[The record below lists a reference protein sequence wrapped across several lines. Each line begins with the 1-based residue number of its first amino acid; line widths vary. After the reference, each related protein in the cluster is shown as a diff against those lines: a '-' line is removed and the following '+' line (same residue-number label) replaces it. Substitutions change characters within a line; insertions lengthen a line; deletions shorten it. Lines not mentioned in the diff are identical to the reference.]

1 MQNFLNLDKAKLSPL
16 VTNFPDLTKQKAAY
30 LDSVNPGWLR
40 SHNGN
45 LSHFVKLSLAFVAA
59 GLRQIFAPGW
69 IESKTTKLFKF
80 LHLKIFFALKK
91 VSSR

>member
-1 MQNFLNLDKAKLSPL
+1 M
-16 VTNFPDLTKQKAAY
+16 
-30 LDSVNPGWLR
+30 NPGWLR

-59 GLRQIFAPGW
+59 GLRQIFAPGR

-80 LHLKIFFALKK
+80 LHLKIFFCVEKKFHLGDVFCIFGDIDFANLDQLK
-91 VSSR
+91 SIAENFRR